1 MRVSTLCQFL
11 IFFLALPALASDSWL
26 VSRVIDGD
34 TIVLANGERVR
45 YIGIDTAETEES
57 LGDVMKEYNRRL
69 VEGKNVRLEFDRDRH
84 DRYGRLLAYVYV
96 DDLFV
101 NALLVKQG
109 LARVMTVKPN
119 VRYKEY
125 FKQLELEAKKARRGI
140 WSK

>member
-1 MRVSTLCQFL
+1 MTIAFLL
-11 IFFLALPALASDSWL
+11 IFSLTLPALASENYR
-26 VSRVIDGD
+26 VARVIDGD
-34 TIVLANGERVR
+34 TIELSTGERVR
-45 YIGIDTAETEES
+45 YIGIDLDETDET
-57 LGDVMKEYNRRL
+57 LGMVMKEYNRRL
-69 VEGKNVRLEFDRDRH
+69 VEGKNVRLEFDKDRH
-84 DRYGRLLAYVYV
+84 DKYGRLLAYVYV

-119 VRYKEY
+119 VRYKDY